1 MQLLN
6 ELYPKR
12 VTLKNGRT
20 VTIRP
25 LQKDDVELLYQFFLA
40 SVSEEELLLM
50 KHNVKDRFLIESW
63 CTHLDYQRVLPL
75 VAVTEEGNIIGEA
88 TLHRT
93 DFGWSSRIAKIRCVT
108 CNRCRGMGLG
118 RTLFSELLAIARLEG
133 KDKVWAEV
141 LSSQLAP
148 ASVLKQLGFERVA
161 VVPRLARDL
170 FGNTHDLWIY
180 IYDFTGEEAM
190 KRAFEDAY

>member
-1 MQLLN
+1 VQLLA
-6 ELYPKR
+6 EAYPKR
-12 VTLKNGRT
+12 VTLKNGKA

-25 LQKDDVELLYQFFLA
+25 LQRDDVDLLYQFFLT
-40 SVSEEELLLM
+40 SVSEEELLLL

-63 CTHLDYQRVLPL
+63 CINLNYNRVLPL

-118 RTLFSELLAIARLEG
+118 KAMFSELLAIARAEG
-133 KDKVWAEV
+133 KEKVWAEV

-161 VVPRLARDL
+161 VVPRLAKDL

-180 IYDFTGEEAM
+180 LYDFTGEEAM
-190 KRAFEDAY
+190 KRAKEDAY